1 MGGAGRVP
9 PLPPRAAEGIPGAGH
24 GAGEGGSGPRCGAA
38 LLGRGLRE
46 AMSRRCPAASR
57 CVPCPLSAEIY
68 PKKSRV
74 TPGPSPPSLLRS
86 CFFVMELGAGSEGG
100 FVDNKNGGAG
110 MFYCSRSREAP
121 VVALLAVPSRLGCS
135 RCLLT
140 GLRAR
145 WPPWP
150 GFGESSC
157 LLPLLHEHCSRLT
170 RSTDGVQGSSPCTEV
185 LTWRWGLGADGGGAV
200 EISSS
205 SHFL

>member
-1 MGGAGRVP
+1 MG
-9 PLPPRAAEGIPGAGH
+9 
-24 GAGEGGSGPRCGAA
+24 
-38 LLGRGLRE
+38 
-46 AMSRRCPAASR
+46 
-57 CVPCPLSAEIY
+57 
-68 PKKSRV
+68 
-74 TPGPSPPSLLRS
+74 
-86 CFFVMELGAGSEGG
+86 
-100 FVDNKNGGAG
+100 NKNGGAG
-110 MFYCSRSREAP
+110 LFCCSRSREAP

-157 LLPLLHEHCSRLT
+157 LLPLLHEHCSGLT

-185 LTWRWGLGADGGGAV
+185 LIWWWGSGADGEGAV